1 MIYHCGIS
9 LTAKLTD
16 FSGYLILVTA
26 VALTIVCWVCVERFD
41 FSRLWTFANYS
52 GEAGGSVRP
61 AVSGSWVFLLGET
74 LANVERG
81 EESEMKP
88 KRTAALDHGAW

>member
-52 GEAGGSVRP
+52 GEAGGSVWP
-61 AVSGSWVFLLGET
+61 AVSGNWVFLLGET

-81 EESEMKP
+81 RGVRDE
-88 KRTAALDHGAW
+88 A